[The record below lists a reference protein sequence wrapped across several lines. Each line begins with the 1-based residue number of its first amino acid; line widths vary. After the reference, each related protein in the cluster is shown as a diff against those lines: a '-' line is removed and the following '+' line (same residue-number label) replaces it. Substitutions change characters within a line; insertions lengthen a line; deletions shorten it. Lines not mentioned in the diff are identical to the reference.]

1 MSTERP
7 NAERPNAFVEKT
19 LGPWSSHPDMM
30 ARQKRILWWVGMLP
44 FLVAGVVVLL
54 ILTGYRASDFA
65 AVHDWQTFLAACA
78 TWWGKIKWSVLVLAL
93 AGCVFA
99 GAMAMSNL
107 LWMVGVTL
115 GKWGVTISE
124 RDRLPF
130 PAALVGLGAVC
141 WLVPVAMWAMRDIF
155 TAWDWRLNLAIQL
168 VSNFLCLFP
177 LALLMVWTKWVRHS
191 RSLGPDEE
199 IHRPISHLLL
209 ALLLFAACATVFVS
223 PMPVFFE
230 QAVSKWFPW
239 LARCGISLDQAYGWA
254 RLALAV
260 CLGIGGVFHFIVWRL
275 RTEIR
280 PKKKRRA
287 HRQAEQDEEADEKRG
302 QEKDVIPAGARML
315 LANLPEGVR
324 AETVDDHGTVVCR
337 RKVREQSPYLP
348 GGGNA
353 YGLSY
358 LLGGSMVPT
367 EDQTKFFLRF
377 VEAYDGARRQFGE
390 RTDFKEDTNRKE
402 LERAD
407 MLLLGEDG
415 SGRTEILL
423 AAALY
428 AAVVRGQ
435 RVLFL
440 CADPEGAEKLKN
452 RAQKRLEW
460 LGVDVYVS
468 ADKLRRNELDSWL
481 DPMCGTMP
489 PDMLFSTP
497 ETAENLFFANPTT
510 RKREAAAE
518 MRTFLTGFGAIF
530 IDDFLDMPPSFRAH
544 TAFLLDKMKLL
555 QASEP
560 VLGQYVVAAT
570 PMQKPDGAEG
580 LGTRLFGTFNFDREK
595 NILEL
600 KPRPYEAYWFGTLRV
615 SSASAS
621 DGEDSK
627 SLEAAVKELVRVS
640 AAGGCQTLLY
650 QKGMSSDAKKQFLN
664 DCAGGKDA
672 GGISV
677 ASRYRELAELEM
689 IPDNVFYLSLTCGD
703 AGTALRLNLEGGEPV
718 FFRIAMEGEEEPVP
732 PVQYGLIPDE
742 TALSLRVHHL
752 RNVLQFVG
760 DHIPVPDEA
769 WERFQISMNHPCN
782 RELTPESSPGTVAV
796 SWHHDELI
804 GDASYGANALWP
816 YLVLETPVAYGAG
829 MDVDFNVLPVDRGR
843 IWKDVR
849 GAGKLLLAESAES
862 EEERV
867 PGHLAI
873 WRYGSQTIGESDLS
887 HADELVY
894 VGVDEYTVENA
905 FCAEGEDKQR
915 YAVLFRGQYRHGGD
929 TEFIHPVRRL
939 SWKVP
944 LGELKVSGVQ
954 ELDEIACFPV
964 EREKSATCRV
974 DGTLL
979 GRFNLRGKT
988 QRNDPLG
995 YCYEAYLSCV
1005 VLLPTFG
1012 EGGASSEGGDKPM
1025 AKQAKTCLDGGWS
1038 TDAACGFSSALTHA
1052 FAAALRRK
1060 IADWPFYAVALLF
1073 FTEGREESIG
1083 QATMWI
1089 VEPSSSGRTV
1099 QPRLVRLMQERPAFR
1114 HELYAEAKKVLE
1126 SCETLA
1132 ELRLA
1137 SRLAFAGETEPLAE
1151 DDKNKALKLLD
1162 TLLDKERSEEWTA
1175 RRLRERDEARRK
1187 RKERGKES
1195 HSSDG
1200 FTPEEREFEMLVVD
1214 ALMKFEDPIDVSK
1227 FAVELGWD
1235 YDKISDLF
1243 DDILWNH
1250 PEVFWVS
1257 KRGRYQWWKDADE
1270 KITRFIITD
1279 LPYAFGPEEFPRK
1292 KAEFDVAVGQALAK
1306 VSNGADAVTKALQL
1320 HDHIVTVCDYDMEAK
1335 NRHDQ
1340 SPLARTAYS
1349 VLVRHLAVCE
1359 GYAMAY
1365 RYLLN
1370 KVGIRSEEVLSAKMN
1385 HCWNYVHIDGN
1396 WYHVDVTWDDPVYV
1410 GKNSGGTPILH
1421 DYFLLSDAAM
1431 RAKEHDAWDVRGLPS
1446 ATDTTYDD
1454 RKWDTIPDKG
1464 KKEGGVP
1471 WELYKEH
1478 PLFRAKGSG
1487 NVKHCRGKIHLRVF
1501 FVDDEKCSWTDKTR
1515 KAYHAMVDDAIQT
1528 LENESG
1534 LGSELAISW
1543 SAENLKMS
1551 GSFSKG
1557 DDAHDAVPALLGVP
1571 GKADVA
1577 KLQNAYRKSHG
1588 YDEVPMLF
1596 VWAWDFRASAKQSEQ
1611 ELSARRTGEWA
1622 TIGVDDIFNDRDWEK
1637 RTFLHELLHL
1647 FGAEDFYY
1655 PSVIEKAAEK
1665 WLPGSVMN
1673 GGDAIDDVTR
1683 ILIGWDANLSCN
1695 AEGFLSDTK
1704 NVTEKEIDEASAAE
1718 WKKKWH

>member
-1 MSTERP
+1 MSDD
-7 NAERPNAFVEKT
+7 RPNAFVEKT

-30 ARQKRILWWVGMLP
+30 ARQKRVLWWVGMLP
-44 FLVAGVVVLL
+44 FVVAGLAVLM
-54 ILTGYRASDFA
+54 IVTGYRASDFS

-78 TWWGKIKWSVLVLAL
+78 KWWGKIKWSVLVFAL
-93 AGCVFA
+93 AGCMTA
-99 GAMAMSNL
+99 GFMAMSNL

-115 GKWGVTISE
+115 GRWGIKLSE

-130 PAALVGLGAVC
+130 PAALVGLGVLC
-141 WLVPVAMWAMRDIF
+141 WLVPVATWAMRGVF
-155 TAWDWRLNLAIQL
+155 TAVDWRLNLVIQL

-177 LALLMVWTKWVRHS
+177 LALLMVWTKWVRRF

-199 IHRPISHLLL
+199 IHRPVSHLLV
-209 ALLLFAACATVFVS
+209 ALLLFAACAAVLVL
-223 PMPVFFE
+223 PKPGFFDGLVE
-230 QAVSKWFPW
+230 RWFPW
-239 LARCGISLDQAYGWA
+239 LAQCGIDPDQAYGWA
-254 RLALAV
+254 RLVLAA

-280 PKKKRRA
+280 PKKKRDWRK
-287 HRQAEQDEEADEKRG
+287 QAAQDEEVQDKQDHAKDE
-302 QEKDVIPAGARML
+302 IPAGARML

-324 AETVDDHGTVVCR
+324 AEPVDDRGTVVCR
-337 RKVREQSPYLP
+337 RKVREQSPYQP
-348 GGGNA
+348 GGGDA
-353 YGLSY
+353 YGLGY
-358 LLGGSMVPT
+358 LLGGDIVPT

-390 RTDFKEDTNRKE
+390 RTDFKEDVGRKN

-440 CADPEGAEKLKN
+440 CADPGGAEKLKN
-452 RAQKRLEW
+452 RVQKRLEW

-468 ADKLRRNELDSWL
+468 ADKLRRNELDRWL
-481 DPMCGTMP
+481 DPMRGTMP

-497 ETAENLFFANPTT
+497 ETAENLFFANPAT
-510 RKREAAAE
+510 RKRESAAE
-518 MRTFLTGFGAIF
+518 MRTLLTGFGAVF
-530 IDDFLDMPPSFRAH
+530 VDDFLDMPPSFRAH

-560 VLGQYVVAAT
+560 VLAQYVVAAT

-580 LGTRLFGTFNFDREK
+580 LGARLFGAFNFDREK

-600 KPRPYEAYWFGTLRV
+600 KPRPYGAYWFGTLRV
-615 SSASAS
+615 DAKGDSG
-621 DGEDSK
+621 DDDSK
-627 SLEAAVKELVRVS
+627 SLKRAVKDLVKIS
-640 AAGGCQTLLY
+640 ADGGCQTLLY
-650 QKGMSSDAKKQFLN
+650 QKGMSSDAKKQFLD
-664 DCAGGKDA
+664 DCGGGKDG

-677 ASRYRELAELEM
+677 ASRYRELEELEK

-718 FFRIAMEGEEEPVP
+718 FFRIALEGEEEPEA

-752 RNVLQFVG
+752 RNVLQFIG

-769 WERFQISMNHPCN
+769 WERFQITKNHPCI
-782 RELTPESSPGTVAV
+782 RELAPGSSPGTVAV
-796 SWHHDELI
+796 SWLHDELT
-804 GDASYGANALWP
+804 DDSSYGANALWP

-849 GAGKLLLAESAES
+849 GQGKLLLADSS
-862 EEERV
+862 ELGEKLG

-873 WRYGSQTIGESDLS
+873 WRDGSHTIGESDLS

-894 VGVDEYTVENA
+894 VGADEYTVKDA
-905 FCAEGEDKQR
+905 LCTEGEDKQR
-915 YAVLFRGQYRHGGD
+915 YALLFRGQYRHGGD

-954 ELDEIACFPV
+954 GLDEVACFPV
-964 EREKSATCRV
+964 ERETSATCRV
-974 DGTLL
+974 DGTLV
-979 GRFNLRGKT
+979 GRINLRGKT
-988 QRNDPLG
+988 QRNDPLD
-995 YCYEAYLSCV
+995 YCYDAYLSCV

-1012 EGGASSEGGDKPM
+1012 GGASPGGGAAPM
-1025 AKQAKTCLDGGWS
+1025 AEQAKNCLDGAWA

-1060 IADWPFYAVALLF
+1060 IADWPFYAVAPLY

-1083 QATMWI
+1083 RATMWI

-1099 QPRLVRLMQERPAFR
+1099 QPRLVRLMQEKPAFR

-1126 SCETLA
+1126 SCTTLA

-1137 SRLAFAGETEPLAE
+1137 SRLAFAGETDPLDE
-1151 DDKNKALKLLD
+1151 DDKRKALELLD

-1175 RRLRERDEARRK
+1175 RRLRERDEACRK
-1187 RKERGKES
+1187 RKERKTES
-1195 HSSDG
+1195 RSSAA
-1200 FTPEEREFEMLVVD
+1200 FTPEEREFEKVVLE
-1214 ALMKFEDPIDVSK
+1214 ALTKFADTIDVSK
-1227 FAVELGWD
+1227 SAVELGWD

-1243 DDILWNH
+1243 NDVLWNH
-1250 PEVFWVS
+1250 PEVFWVA
-1257 KRGRYQWWKDADE
+1257 KRGRYQWWADAAG
-1270 KITRFIITD
+1270 KVTRFVITD
-1279 LPYAFGPEEFPRK
+1279 LPYAFAPEEFPRK
-1292 KAEFDVAVGQALAK
+1292 KAEFDAAVGQALST
-1306 VSNGADAVTKALQL
+1306 VSDGADPVTKALQL

-1335 NRHDQ
+1335 KRHDQ

-1349 VLVRHLAVCE
+1349 VLVRHSAVCE

-1365 RYLLN
+1365 RYLLD
-1370 KVGIRSEEVLSAKMN
+1370 KMGIRSEEVLSDKMN
-1385 HCWNYVHIDGN
+1385 HCWNYVEINGK

-1410 GKNSGGTPILH
+1410 GKNPGTAPVLH

-1431 RAKEHDAWDVRGLPS
+1431 RARDHEAWDVRGLPP
-1446 ATDTTYDD
+1446 ATDTTYDN
-1454 RKWDTIPDKG
+1454 RKWDNAPGKG
-1464 KKEGGVP
+1464 KNENGEP
-1471 WELYKEH
+1471 WDLYKEH

-1515 KAYHAMVDDAIQT
+1515 NAYRAMVDDAIQT
-1528 LENESG
+1528 LERERG
-1534 LGSELAISW
+1534 LGSDLAISW
-1543 SAENLKMS
+1543 SAENLTMA

-1557 DDAHDAVPALLGVP
+1557 NDAHDAVPALLGVS

-1577 KLQNAYRKSHG
+1577 KLQNSFRKSHG
-1588 YDEVPMLF
+1588 YEEVPMLF
-1596 VWAWDFRASAKQSEQ
+1596 VWAWDFRGSAKQSQ
-1611 ELSARRTGEWA
+1611 LELSARRTGEWA
-1622 TIGVDDIFNDRDWEK
+1622 TIGVDDILKNRDGEK

-1655 PSVIEKAAEK
+1655 PPTVEKAAEK
-1665 WLPGSVMN
+1665 WLPGSIMN
-1673 GGDAIDDVTR
+1673 EGDAIDDLTR
-1683 ILIGWDANLSCN
+1683 VLIGWDDHLSCN
-1695 AEGFLSDTK
+1695 AEGFLDDTK
-1704 NVTEKEIDEASAAE
+1704 DVTEKEIDEAAAAE
-1718 WKKKWH
+1718 WKKKWN